1 MNFSTVI
8 KGCKMAIKYSGKQI
22 VKHAPGILC
31 GFGTGGVGL
40 ALWLM
45 AKKAPEAK
53 KELDAEKAQWE
64 ATEDK
69 EKRNKADYI
78 FKLVRIGAKH
88 YWVVVSVAT
97 GAIVCFWL
105 ANRIN
110 FKRLMSALTALG
122 ISTKGKEE
130 IEEKIKELD
139 GEKHLRAVKD
149 EIAKDQLKNAPPID
163 PNKNYGPGES
173 WFYEPGSHQYIRTS
187 YEKIRQAAENIR
199 RDLREQI
206 LDGNRY
212 AFVPVNDFIL
222 DIGGESCDF
231 GKDLGFGIE
240 IVNSNISEKKLV
252 EMSEEACSIS
262 FASDWKENV
271 PVGVIIYDC
280 RLHHE
285 EMYNVFSKC

>member
-1 MNFSTVI
+1 MNFSTII
-8 KGCKMAIKYSGKQI
+8 KGCKMAAKYSGKQI

-31 GFGTGGVGL
+31 GFGTGGVGF

-88 YWVVVSVAT
+88 YWVVISVAT

-130 IEEKIKELD
+130 LEEKIKELD
-139 GEKHLRAVKD
+139 GEKHLQKIKD
-149 EIAKDQLKNAPPID
+149 EIDADTIKNNPPVQDRIIDTGLGMHLCYEAITGRYFYSNIERIKRAVVTCRDYLQKDGYLSVNDWFCELNLDTTDLQLCWTAESID
-163 PNKNYGPGES
+163 EINDFDIETSSQLTPEGIPVLV
-173 WFYEPGSHQYIRTS
+173 IRYTTNPTI
-187 YEKIRQAAENIR
+187 ER
-199 RDLREQI
+199 RD
-206 LDGNRY
+206 
-212 AFVPVNDFIL
+212 
-222 DIGGESCDF
+222 
-231 GKDLGFGIE
+231 
-240 IVNSNISEKKLV
+240 
-252 EMSEEACSIS
+252 
-262 FASDWKENV
+262 W
-271 PVGVIIYDC
+271 
-280 RLHHE
+280 
-285 EMYNVFSKC
+285 